1 MNDCCSTNQKAW
13 KQIAQKHKST
23 LWVVLCLNLGMFV
36 IEVVCGWM
44 ASSNALWADSLDMLG
59 DATIYGISLIVLSR
73 EKVWR
78 IRAALL
84 KGYLMATL
92 AFSIMLFSLYRFY
105 NPVMPGVEMMG
116 IIGILAFAA
125 NVTCLVLL
133 TRHKND
139 DINMSSSWICARNDV
154 LVNLSV
160 LVAAGGAAWTGS
172 HWPDLVISM
181 LICSF
186 ILKSSLGI
194 IKEAQE
200 ELKPITLPIR

>member
-1 MNDCCSTNQKAW
+1 MNDCCPTDQKTW
-13 KQIAQKHKST
+13 KEIAQKHKST
-23 LWVVLCLNLGMFV
+23 LWIVLFLNLGMFV
-36 IEVVCGWM
+36 VEAIYGWL

-59 DATIYGISLIVLSR
+59 DAIIYGVSLMVLNR
-73 EKVWR
+73 ETVWR
-78 IRAALL
+78 NRAALL
-84 KGYLMATL
+84 KGYLMAAL
-92 AFSIMLFSLYRFY
+92 AFSIMLFSFYRFY

-116 IIGILAFAA
+116 IIAILAFAA
-125 NVTCLVLL
+125 NVICLFLL

-139 DINMSSSWICARNDV
+139 DINMRSSWICARNDV

-160 LVAAGGAAWTGS
+160 LVAAGGVAWTGS
-172 HWPDLVISM
+172 PWPDLVISM

-200 ELKPITLPIR
+200 ELKPVTLPIR